1 MVDCFVFDIEGPI
14 PNDLSLPMFDVLV
27 FSHVLEH
34 LREPAKV
41 LSKFLKYLVE
51 DGEVLIA
58 VPNILSWRQ
67 RLQFLVGRFDYQAS
81 GPLDDTHLR
90 FFTYLT
96 ADRYLLAESS
106 LDLLTKTVSGSVPL
120 WVLRRWVLPS
130 RWTGKIDRWACHK
143 WPNLF
148 GTQVL
153 LKARKRSNPQFL
165 GSDPSQ

>member
-1 MVDCFVFDIEGPI
+1 MTNTKTRVYKNQGNPPLVALLPRDFYQILDVGCGAGDNAALMKRDCPSCRIFGITGSTREAELARQYMVDCFVFDIEGPI

-81 GPLDDTHLR
+81 
-90 FFTYLT
+90 
-96 ADRYLLAESS
+96 
-106 LDLLTKTVSGSVPL
+106 
-120 WVLRRWVLPS
+120 
-130 RWTGKIDRWACHK
+130 
-143 WPNLF
+143 
-148 GTQVL
+148 
-153 LKARKRSNPQFL
+153 
-165 GSDPSQ
+165 